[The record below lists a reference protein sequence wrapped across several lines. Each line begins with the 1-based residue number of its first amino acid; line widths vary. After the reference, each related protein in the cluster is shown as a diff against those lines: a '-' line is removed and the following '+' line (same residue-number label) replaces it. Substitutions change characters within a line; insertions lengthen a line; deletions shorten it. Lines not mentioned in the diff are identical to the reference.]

1 MRIPKFQ
8 LKPFNYSVEWQVY
21 DIPVV
26 KSSIT
31 IEPLY
36 GHLPTSILF
45 LVVFPS
51 IGFAGEIVA
60 FNLLELIILHC
71 KAIANSELRASQR
84 RRKVE
89 NNQNKIFASASRRTN
104 VFKLY

>member
-8 LKPFNYSVEWQVY
+8 LKPLNYSVEWQVY

-45 LVVFPS
+45 LVVFSS

-60 FNLLELIILHC
+60 FNGI
-71 KAIANSELRASQR
+71 NY
-84 RRKVE
+84 
-89 NNQNKIFASASRRTN
+89 FA
-104 VFKLY
+104 L

>member
-1 MRIPKFQ
+1 MPKFQ
-8 LKPFNYSVEWQVY
+8 LKLFNHSVEWQVY

-45 LVVFPS
+45 LVVFSS
-51 IGFAGEIVA
+51 ICFSGEIVS
-60 FNLLELIILHC
+60 FNRI
-71 KAIANSELRASQR
+71 NY
-84 RRKVE
+84 
-89 NNQNKIFASASRRTN
+89 FA
-104 VFKLY
+104 L

>member
-26 KSSIT
+26 KSSIA
-31 IEPLY
+31 IEPRY
-36 GHLPTSILF
+36 WGTCQRLF
-45 LVVFPS
+45 CFSLFSSS

-60 FNLLELIILHC
+60 FNGIHY
-71 KAIANSELRASQR
+71 
-84 RRKVE
+84 
-89 NNQNKIFASASRRTN
+89 FA
-104 VFKLY
+104 L

>member
-45 LVVFPS
+45 LVAFS
-51 IGFAGEIVA
+51 SNGFAGETVA
-60 FNLLELIILHC
+60 LNGI
-71 KAIANSELRASQR
+71 NY
-84 RRKVE
+84 
-89 NNQNKIFASASRRTN
+89 FA
-104 VFKLY
+104 L

>member
-1 MRIPKFQ
+1 MRMPKFQ

-31 IEPLY
+31 IKPLY
-36 GHLPTSILF
+36 GHLPTFILL
-45 LVVFPS
+45 LVVFSS
-51 IGFAGEIVA
+51 IRFSGEIVP
-60 FNLLELIILHC
+60 LMELIILYC
-71 KAIANSELRASQR
+71 NAIANSELRAPQR

-89 NNQNKIFASASRRTN
+89 NNQNKIFESASRWTN
-104 VFKLY
+104 AFKLY

>member
-1 MRIPKFQ
+1 MCMPKFQ

-60 FNLLELIILHC
+60 FNGI
-71 KAIANSELRASQR
+71 NY
-84 RRKVE
+84 
-89 NNQNKIFASASRRTN
+89 FA
-104 VFKLY
+104 L